1 MPSDF
6 ALQQGQPPLPPAM
19 DDLVHQQ
26 AHHPQ
31 PLPSPS
37 TPTNNN
43 VLAPSWRGIVMTTY
57 DALRV
62 IEACL
67 SGQLLHTARRPH
79 DRERDSLIQS
89 GNVFVYEESSSGIK
103 RWTDGQNWSP
113 SRILGNFL
121 IYRELDKNFPPG
133 DKKRAIKRKRDG
145 KPELSNGNSNMTASP
160 GSINDERQRALLG
173 SLIDSYPFKEGGL
186 IKKTISIKW
195 QGVMHHL
202 VSYYS
207 LEDASAGNLPTP
219 SQDPKLLSIR
229 PRHELLGQQDFRV
242 PVEQEDP
249 RIMDERALM
258 LGMGYAAQ
266 PGLERTMSLPQMPM
280 MQPYGAQNHFH
291 MPLHMHQPM
300 GSSLQ
305 LGGHFGHSQ
314 SGFVPWDHRPRA
326 PSINLPTYPPN
337 QGLPHMMDGGSKR
350 RRSEAYDSSNGAT
363 DDLFSP
369 GGMTHADVPRTSH
382 HYYQPATSSYAMPSL
397 HSTTMGS
404 DSTVEYKPTATSMAP
419 PPHASA
425 ISDPPIT
432 TMDFA
437 APSVTTMAPPV
448 STALADGLSGATLT
462 SIPSLSGTSLDGS
475 HRDSHYF
482 SSPNF
487 ASWSSTHDSSYLSA
501 SGRSMNGAWPHA
513 SQSGAHR

>member
-1 MPSDF
+1 
-6 ALQQGQPPLPPAM
+6 M

-67 SGQLLHTARRPH
+67 NGQLMHTARRPH

-145 KPELSNGNSNMTASP
+145 KPELSNGNSNMNASP

-258 LGMGYAAQ
+258 LGMGYAPQ
-266 PGLERTMSLPQMPM
+266 SGLERTMSLPQMPM
-280 MQPYGAQNHFH
+280 MQPYGAQHHFH
-291 MPLHMHQPM
+291 MPMHMQQPM
-300 GSSLQ
+300 SSSLQ

-326 PSINLPTYPPN
+326 PSINLPTYSPN
-337 QGLPHMMDGGSKR
+337 PSLPHMMDSGSKR
-350 RRSEAYDSSNGAT
+350 RRSEAYDSANGGT

-382 HYYQPATSSYAMPSL
+382 HYYQPASSSYAMPSL
-397 HSTTMGS
+397 PSTSMGS
-404 DSTVEYKPTATSMAP
+404 DSPVDYKPSVTSMGP
-419 PPHASA
+419 PSHVSA

-437 APSVTTMAPPV
+437 APSVTTMAPP
-448 STALADGLSGATLT
+448 
-462 SIPSLSGTSLDGS
+462 SLSGTSIDGS

-482 SSPNF
+482 SPPNF
-487 ASWSSTHDSSYLSA
+487 ASWSSTHDSNSYLST
-501 SGRSMNGAWPHA
+501 SGRSMNGGWPHA
-513 SQSGAHR
+513 SQPGTHR